1 MTTHTQQ
8 PSHRPNTSI
17 TRSENDL
24 VKSPNHY
31 TVGGLEVKEILKA
44 KLSPEEF
51 RGYCKGNVMKYMM
64 RAEFKGTP
72 AIDYAKAAEYA
83 RWLTEETGGTK

>member
-1 MTTHTQQ
+1 MPTYLIEE
-8 PSHRPNTSI
+8 SDTSPK
-17 TRSENDL
+17 NDP

-31 TVGGLEVKEILKA
+31 MIGGIEVKDILKA
-44 KLSPEEF
+44 KLSPEEL
-51 RGYCKGNVMKYMM
+51 RGYYKANIIKYIL

-83 RWLTEETGGTK
+83 RWLTEETGDAK